1 MTKVSGFT
9 FIKNGLT
16 LGYPFKESVL
26 SIAPLCDEVVI
37 NIGFEDQE
45 CTKDDGTYE
54 YLTSTL
60 KDTEKTK
67 YIFLKSWWD
76 PNKTKSGLILSEQT
90 NIALEKITGDVGIYI
105 QGDEAI
111 HEKDYEEIQSAIKRL
126 MSHPSADAILF
137 NYHHFF
143 GSVDIEKVTKK
154 TYRNELRVIRNLKG
168 IKSWLDAQ
176 GFRYSDDKKIKCI
189 KSEAEIYHYGWAR
202 SEQLMD
208 KKTKEFSKLYHGKDH
223 KAEDFSYERVWGL
236 RAFHGTHPA
245 VMKEW
250 IEENINDVDI
260 LALPVKLSLKDS
272 RIILSDFFEYL
283 TGYRFGEYKNYYLV
297 E

>member
-16 LGYPFKESVL
+16 LGYPFKESIL
-26 SIAPLCDEVVI
+26 SISPLCDEVVI
-37 NIGFEDQE
+37 NVGFEDRE

-54 YLTSTL
+54 YLRESL
-60 KDTEKTK
+60 KDTETTK

-76 PNKTKSGLILSEQT
+76 PEKTKSGLILSEQT
-90 NIALEKITGDVGIYI
+90 NIALEKISGDVGIYI

-111 HEKDYEEIQSAIKRL
+111 HENDFDEIKTAIQRL
-126 MSHPSADAILF
+126 LKHPSADAVLF

-154 TYRNELRVIRNLKG
+154 TYRNELRLIRNGRG

-176 GFRYSDDKKIKCI
+176 GFRHEDDSKLKCI
-189 KSEAEIYHYGWAR
+189 KSSAEIYHYGWAR

-208 KKTKEFSKLYHGKDH
+208 KKTKEFSKLYHGKDF
-223 KAEDFSYERVWGL
+223 KAQDFSYERVWGL
-236 RAFHGTHPA
+236 RKFHGTHPK
-245 VMKEW
+245 VMNSW
-250 IEENINDVDI
+250 IEENRNAIDI
-260 LALPVKLSLKDS
+260 LSLPVKLKLSDS
-272 RIILSDFFEYL
+272 RIILSDFIEYL
-283 TGYRFGEYKNYYLV
+283 TGHRFGEYKNYIIV
-297 E
+297 D